1 MGLLDIRTVM
11 ISYVISNG
19 ICALVMYL
27 LWLRSRGRFSGV
39 GLWLADY
46 LMQFAAVLLIVL
58 RGTLPE
64 IVAVFLGNGLVV
76 GGTILLLIGLERF
89 LGKRGP
95 QAQNVLLL
103 AAFLAAQLFFYY
115 IRPDLTA
122 RNINLSLALLAV
134 CGQCA
139 WLTVRRAGPEWRA
152 MARNTG
158 AVFALYALI
167 SLLRIIADL
176 AVPSGDDFF
185 RSSVYDALVLM
196 SYQML
201 FVALTFTLLL
211 LVSRR
216 LMSDL
221 EKDFAAR
228 RLVEEALRVSR
239 EKLAKA
245 FHASP
250 DAILITRLRDGRLLE
265 ANDGFSRLMG
275 FSREEAS
282 AGTTLQLSIWVNPGD
297 RDQFVSALKADGRVN
312 NLEYNLRTKSGKI
325 LRCLY
330 SAETIDLEGEPHVL
344 SIVRDISQW
353 NRAQEILKLRLDLW
367 EFSAGHTIDEL
378 MQKALDEIEILT
390 GNSISFY
397 HFVMEDG
404 NTLLLQAW
412 STRTRR
418 EFCRADAKGQHYGL
432 DRAGMW
438 ADAIRMRKPVIHNEY
453 ASLPGRRGLPEG
465 HAAVRRE
472 LVVPTFHAG
481 RIVAVLGVGNRP
493 TPYDDRDADF
503 LSSVADII
511 WTIVEHKR
519 TEEEIHELQKKM
531 SEMAVRDSL
540 TGLYNRHYLEE
551 TLSRELARAAREKYP
566 VSFIMID
573 IDHFKRINDTYGHEA
588 GDSILRELAAM
599 LLKNSRASDILYR
612 YGGEEFLAIL
622 PKTRAESAFHVAEKW
637 RRGVAESAFLPGSG
651 GGKVTI
657 SCGVSAFPDQGTAG
671 TGLIADADQAL
682 YQAKNTGRNRS
693 VLWNN
698 PQEPGAAG

>member
-1 MGLLDIRTVM
+1 
-11 ISYVISNG
+11 
-19 ICALVMYL
+19 
-27 LWLRSRGRFSGV
+27 
-39 GLWLADY
+39 
-46 LMQFAAVLLIVL
+46 
-58 RGTLPE
+58 
-64 IVAVFLGNGLVV
+64 
-76 GGTILLLIGLERF
+76 
-89 LGKRGP
+89 
-95 QAQNVLLL
+95 
-103 AAFLAAQLFFYY
+103 
-115 IRPDLTA
+115 
-122 RNINLSLALLAV
+122 
-134 CGQCA
+134 
-139 WLTVRRAGPEWRA
+139 
-152 MARNTG
+152 
-158 AVFALYALI
+158 
-167 SLLRIIADL
+167 
-176 AVPSGDDFF
+176 
-185 RSSVYDALVLM
+185 
-196 SYQML
+196 
-201 FVALTFTLLL
+201 
-211 LVSRR
+211 
-216 LMSDL
+216 
-221 EKDFAAR
+221 
-228 RLVEEALRVSR
+228 
-239 EKLAKA
+239 
-245 FHASP
+245 
-250 DAILITRLRDGRLLE
+250 
-265 ANDGFSRLMG
+265 
-275 FSREEAS
+275 
-282 AGTTLQLSIWVNPGD
+282 
-297 RDQFVSALKADGRVN
+297 
-312 NLEYNLRTKSGKI
+312 
-325 LRCLY
+325 
-330 SAETIDLEGEPHVL
+330 
-344 SIVRDISQW
+344 
-353 NRAQEILKLRLDLW
+353 
-367 EFSAGHTIDEL
+367 
-378 MQKALDEIEILT
+378 
-390 GNSISFY
+390 
-397 HFVMEDG
+397 MEDG

-432 DRAGMW
+432 DRAGVW